1 MRKPKAGGGW
11 HAILYS
17 LKKARQAGGLL
28 AMWRALRAK
37 NTCKTCALGMG
48 GQKGGMVN
56 EYGAFPEVCKK
67 SFQAQSQDMLK
78 AIDDGIFSQYSIEQ
92 LAARSA
98 HELEHLGRLNKP
110 LYAGP
115 NDKHFKVIDWDTALH
130 RVSEKFKVT
139 EPDKSFFYFSG
150 RSSNEAGFLT
160 QLFARLYGTNNVN
173 NCSYFCHQASGVG
186 LTSVFGNST
195 ATVQL
200 EDVEHSDLIFV
211 IGANPASNHPRFM
224 RTLMNVRRRGGA
236 VVVVNPLRERGLE
249 RFSVPSDV
257 RSLLFSSKIADH
269 YVQPHI
275 AGDIAFLQG
284 IAKYV
289 IENNA
294 VHEDF
299 VHSYCDDWDI
309 FKKNT
314 QDISWQDICENS
326 GLERDEIEK
335 IGALYVNSKATV
347 FAWAMGITHQKAG
360 SDAVRMISNLAMMRG
375 MVGQKNAGLL
385 PLRGHSNIQG
395 MGSMGVTPQL
405 KKIIFDN
412 LEKRLAGSGITLP
425 QSKGLD
431 TLECIEAAER
441 GEIDCAWLLGGNLYE
456 SGPDLVAAQKAIEKI
471 GLVCHLNTTLNKGHV
486 VARGRET
493 LILPVLARDEEV
505 QPTTQESMFSYVR
518 LSDGG
523 SRRMR
528 GPLSEVQICAQ
539 VARKVLGD
547 GKGDKGGLPWAEMA
561 EHASIRALIAE
572 VIPGFSAM
580 AEIDSSKKEFF
591 IDGRRFDAP
600 HFATASGKAQFFAIP
615 LPQQDRNILRMMTVR
630 SEGQYNSIIYDE
642 YDRYRG
648 QDRRD
653 IIMLSSE
660 DIQKMSLRI
669 DQKVTIRNNT
679 GEIHNYLV
687 READVKP
694 GNAVMYYPE
703 ANVLVPRDRDPDSHT
718 PAFKNI
724 EITISA
730 DL

>member
-1 MRKPKAGGGW
+1 MKKPKAGGGW

-17 LKKARQAGGLL
+17 LKKAKEAGGLL

-67 SFQAQSQDMLK
+67 SFQAQAQDMMG
-78 AIDDGIFSQYSIEQ
+78 AIDDKLWSQYSIAQ
-92 LAARSA
+92 LAERSG
-98 HELEHLGRLNKP
+98 HDLEKLGRLNKP

-115 NDKHFKVIDWDTALH
+115 NDEHYKIIEWDVALH
-130 RVSEKFKVT
+130 RISEKLKVT

-186 LTSVFGNST
+186 LTSVFGSGT

-224 RTLMNVRRRGGA
+224 RTLMNIRRGGGT

-249 RFSVPSDV
+249 RFSVPSDT
-257 RSLLFSSKIADH
+257 RSLLFGSKIADH
-269 YVQPHI
+269 YIQPHI
-275 AGDIAFLQG
+275 GGDVAFLQG

-294 VHEDF
+294 VDENF
-299 VHSYCDDWDI
+299 VDNFCDDWQV
-309 FKKNT
+309 FKK
-314 QDISWQDICENS
+314 QAEDLSWQDICDNC
-326 GLERDEIEK
+326 GLERSEIE
-335 IGALYVNSKATV
+335 IIAELYVKSKATV
-347 FAWAMGITHQKAG
+347 FAWAMGITHQKNGA
-360 SDAVRMISNLAMMRG
+360 DAVRMISNLAMMRG
-375 MVGQKNAGLL
+375 MVGREQAGLL

-395 MGSMGVTPQL
+395 MGTMGVTPQL
-405 KKIIFDN
+405 KKAVFEN
-412 LEKRLAGSGITLP
+412 LEKRLGSTLP
-425 QSKGLD
+425 STKGMD

-441 GEIDCAWLLGGNLYE
+441 GEVDFAWLLGGNLYE
-456 SGPDLVAAQKAIEKI
+456 SNPDLSSAKKAIENI

-486 VARGRET
+486 AARGRET
-493 LILPVLARDEEV
+493 LILPVLARDEEI
-505 QPTTQESMFSYVR
+505 QPTTQESMFSFVR
-518 LSDGG
+518 MSSGG
-523 SRRMR
+523 SKRMS
-528 GPLSEVQICAQ
+528 GPLSEVQICAH
-539 VARKVLGD
+539 VARSVLGD
-547 GKGDKGGLPWAEMA
+547 DGVIPWVKML
-561 EHASIRALIAE
+561 EHSSIRSLIAE
-572 VIPGFSAM
+572 VIPGFSPI
-580 AEIDSSKKEFF
+580 AELDKNKEEFY
-591 IDGRRFDAP
+591 IEGRRLDKNKFPTD
-600 HFATASGKAQFFAIP
+600 SGKAKFFAIA
-615 LPQQDRNILRMMTVR
+615 LPERNEQILRMMTVR
-630 SEGQYNSIIYDE
+630 SEGQYNSIVYDE

-653 IIMLSSE
+653 IIMLAKS
-660 DIQKMSLRI
+660 DIEKMGLKV
-669 DQKVTIRNNT
+669 DQKVTISNDT
-679 GEIHNYLV
+679 GTIKNYLV
-687 READVKP
+687 REAEIKA

-703 ANVLVPRDRDPDSHT
+703 GNVLTPRDRDPDSKT

-724 EITISA
+724 PISISA
-730 DL
+730 E